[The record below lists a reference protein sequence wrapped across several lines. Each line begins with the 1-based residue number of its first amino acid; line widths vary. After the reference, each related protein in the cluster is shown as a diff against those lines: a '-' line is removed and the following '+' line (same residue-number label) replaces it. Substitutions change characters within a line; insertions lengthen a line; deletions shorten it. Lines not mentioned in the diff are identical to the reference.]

1 MSKPRNIRQCNSSTF
16 LFFERSKSENVVA
29 QATKRQREEIGNPVI
44 EVKAPDKTATTSKAN
59 IISYNIC
66 QKEKVAFELNYLN
79 DKKAR

>member
-16 LFFERSKSENVVA
+16 LFFERSKSEKVVA
-29 QATKRQREEIGNPVI
+29 QATKRQREEIDNPVI